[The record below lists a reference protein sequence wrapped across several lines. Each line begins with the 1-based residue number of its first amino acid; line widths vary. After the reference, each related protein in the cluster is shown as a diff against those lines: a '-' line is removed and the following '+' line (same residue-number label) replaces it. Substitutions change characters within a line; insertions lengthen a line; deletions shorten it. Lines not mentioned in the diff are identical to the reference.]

1 MPVMLWESHYI
12 ITLKYQIIG
21 GGSGGNNRRS
31 WNFFIYVINRGL
43 EKLNEGGVEK

>member
-1 MPVMLWESHYI
+1 MPIMLWESHYF

-31 WNFFIYVINRGL
+31 WNFLHILLI
-43 EKLNEGGVEK
+43 GGWKN